1 MPDLRGLKARSV
13 KKGLSMEKFRKT
25 LYIAITVAVIVA
37 VACGVYVFGVSK
49 AMVGGS
55 NSSASAASKE
65 ETAGSSA
72 SAGSASAASS
82 SNASSQA
89 ASDSQQQADPS
100 SDSAHTHMWRTEE
113 KTVDVPA
120 VTHTETVTTPGEDIV
135 EYHTV
140 CDDCGA
146 YLDSQAALE
155 SHYRNY
161 PSHAAHGYTTGVPV
175 VTGQRPGKTET
186 KTVVDSPATTK
197 TVTVRTCTICGAVEE
212 EG

>member
-1 MPDLRGLKARSV
+1 
-13 KKGLSMEKFRKT
+13 MEKFRKA
-25 LYIAITVAVIVA
+25 LYIAIAVAVLVA
-37 VACGVYVFGVSK
+37 AACGLYVFGFSG
-49 AMVGGS
+49 ATGG
-55 NSSASAASKE
+55 AGDSAASAVSKE
-65 ETAGSSA
+65 EAASGSESAGSS
-72 SAGSASAASS
+72 SAASS

-89 ASDSQQQADPS
+89 TSDAQQQAGSS

-135 EYHTV
+135 EYHTQ

-175 VTGQRPGKTET
+175 VTGQKPGKTET

>member
-1 MPDLRGLKARSV
+1 
-13 KKGLSMEKFRKT
+13 MEKFRKA
-25 LYIAITVAVIVA
+25 LYVAIAAAVLVT
-37 VACGVYVFGVSK
+37 VACGVYMLGFSG
-49 AMVGGS
+49 AMVESS
-55 NSSASAASKE
+55 NSSAPAVSKE
-65 ETAGSSA
+65 EAAGSSA
-72 SAGSASAASS
+72 SAGSTSAASS

-89 ASDSQQQADPS
+89 ASDAQQQAASS

-120 VTHTETVTTPGEDIV
+120 ITHTETVTTPGEDIV
-135 EYHTV
+135 EYHTQ

-146 YLDSQAALE
+146 YLDSQTALE

-175 VTGQRPGKTET
+175 VTGKKPGKTET

>member
-1 MPDLRGLKARSV
+1 
-13 KKGLSMEKFRKT
+13 MEKFRKA
-25 LYIAITVAVIVA
+25 LYIAIAAAMLVT
-37 VACGVYVFGVSK
+37 VACGVYMFVFSGALDGAADS
-49 AMVGGS
+49 A
-55 NSSASAASKE
+55 ASAASKE
-65 ETAGSSA
+65 ETPGSSA
-72 SAGSASAASS
+72 SASS
-82 SNASSQA
+82 SDMPGTSSASSQA
-89 ASDSQQQADPS
+89 ASDAQQAS
-100 SDSAHTHMWRTEE
+100 SSSGSAHTHMWRTEE

-135 EYHTV
+135 EYHTQ

-146 YLDSQAALE
+146 YLDTQASLE

-175 VTGQRPGKTET
+175 VIGQKPGKTET

-197 TVTVRTCTICGAVEE
+197 TVTVRTCTICGTVEE

>member
-1 MPDLRGLKARSV
+1 
-13 KKGLSMEKFRKT
+13 MEKVRKA
-25 LYIAITVAVIVA
+25 LYIAIAAAVLVA
-37 VACGVYVFGVSK
+37 VACGVYVFGVSN
-49 AMVGGS
+49 AMVEGT
-55 NSSASAASKE
+55 NSSVSAVSKE
-65 ETAGSSA
+65 EAAGSSE
-72 SAGSASAASS
+72 SAGSSSAASS

-89 ASDSQQQADPS
+89 ASDAQQAS
-100 SDSAHTHMWRTEE
+100 SSSGSAHTHMWRTEE

-135 EYHTV
+135 EYHTQ

-175 VTGQRPGKTET
+175 ATGQKPGKTET

-197 TVTVRTCTICGAVEE
+197 TVTVRTCTICGVVEE

>member
-1 MPDLRGLKARSV
+1 MV
-13 KKGLSMEKFRKT
+13 KKGLSMEKFRKA

-65 ETAGSSA
+65 ETAGGSA

-161 PSHAAHGYTTGVPV
+161 PSHAKNGYTIGVPV
-175 VTGQRPGKTET
+175 VTGQKPGKTET

>member
-1 MPDLRGLKARSV
+1 
-13 KKGLSMEKFRKT
+13 MEKVRKA
-25 LYIAITVAVIVA
+25 LYIAIAVAVLVT
-37 VACGVYVFGVSK
+37 VACGVYMFVFSG
-49 AMVGGS
+49 ALDGAAE
-55 NSSASAASKE
+55 NTASAASKE
-65 ETAGSSA
+65 ETASDSSSA
-72 SAGSASAASS
+72 SPSDTAGASS
-82 SNASSQA
+82 ASSQA
-89 ASDSQQQADPS
+89 ASDAQQASPS
-100 SDSAHTHMWRTEE
+100 SGSAHTHMWRAEE

-146 YLDSQAALE
+146 YLDSEAALE

-161 PSHAAHGYTTGVPV
+161 PSHAKNGYTIGVPV
-175 VTGQRPGKTET
+175 VTGQKPGKTET

-197 TVTVRTCTICGAVEE
+197 TMTVRTCTICGAVEE

>member
-1 MPDLRGLKARSV
+1 
-13 KKGLSMEKFRKT
+13 MEKFRKA
-25 LYIAITVAVIVA
+25 LYVAIAAAVLVT
-37 VACGVYVFGVSK
+37 VACGVYMLGFSGALDGAADS
-49 AMVGGS
+49 A
-55 NSSASAASKE
+55 ASAASKE
-65 ETAGSSA
+65 ETAGSSE
-72 SAGSASAASS
+72 SAGSSTAASS
-82 SNASSQA
+82 STASSQA
-89 ASDSQQQADPS
+89 ASGAQQQADS
-100 SDSAHTHMWRTEE
+100 SSGSAHTHMWRTEE

-161 PSHAAHGYTTGVPV
+161 PSHAKNGYTIGVPV
-175 VTGQRPGKTET
+175 VTGQKPGKTET

-197 TVTVRTCTICGAVEE
+197 TMTVRTCTICGAVEE

>member
-1 MPDLRGLKARSV
+1 
-13 KKGLSMEKFRKT
+13 MEKFRKA
-25 LYIAITVAVIVA
+25 LYIAIAVAVLVA

-49 AMVGGS
+49 AMVEGS
-55 NSSASAASKE
+55 NSSAPAVNKE
-65 ETAGSSA
+65 EAAGSSA

-89 ASDSQQQADPS
+89 ASDSQQQQADPS
-100 SDSAHTHMWRTEE
+100 SGSAHTHMWRTEE

-135 EYHTV
+135 EYHTQ

-146 YLDSQAALE
+146 YLDTQAALE

-161 PSHAAHGYTTGVPV
+161 PSHAKNGYTIGVPV
-175 VTGQRPGKTET
+175 VTGQKPVKTET

-197 TVTVRTCTICGAVEE
+197 TVTVKTCTICGAVEE

>member
-1 MPDLRGLKARSV
+1 
-13 KKGLSMEKFRKT
+13 
-25 LYIAITVAVIVA
+25 
-37 VACGVYVFGVSK
+37 
-49 AMVGGS
+49 
-55 NSSASAASKE
+55 
-65 ETAGSSA
+65 
-72 SAGSASAASS
+72 
-82 SNASSQA
+82 
-89 ASDSQQQADPS
+89 
-100 SDSAHTHMWRTEE
+100 MWRTEE

-135 EYHTV
+135 EYHTQ

-146 YLDSQAALE
+146 YLDSQTALE

-175 VTGQRPGKTET
+175 VAGQKPGKAET

>member
-1 MPDLRGLKARSV
+1 
-13 KKGLSMEKFRKT
+13 MEKFRKA
-25 LYIAITVAVIVA
+25 LYIAIAVAVLVA

-49 AMVGGS
+49 AMDGDADS
-55 NSSASAASKE
+55 AASAASKE
-65 ETAGSSA
+65 ETASSSAAVGSSDT
-72 SAGSASAASS
+72 AGISS
-82 SNASSQA
+82 ASSQA
-89 ASDSQQQADPS
+89 ASDAQQQAASS

-135 EYHTV
+135 EYHTQ

-161 PSHAAHGYTTGVPV
+161 PSHAKNGYTIGVPV
-175 VTGQRPGKTET
+175 VTGQKPGKTET

-197 TVTVRTCTICGAVEE
+197 TVTVKTCTVCGAVEE

>member
-1 MPDLRGLKARSV
+1 
-13 KKGLSMEKFRKT
+13 MEKVRKA
-25 LYIAITVAVIVA
+25 LYIAIAVAVLVA
-37 VACGVYVFGVSK
+37 VACGVYVFGDSK
-49 AMVGGS
+49 TIVEGS
-55 NSSASAASKE
+55 NNSAPAVSKE
-65 ETAGSSA
+65 ETADGSA
-72 SAGSASAASS
+72 SAGSASTASS

-89 ASDSQQQADPS
+89 ASDAEQQADS
-100 SDSAHTHMWRTEE
+100 SSGSAHTHMWRTEE

-135 EYHTV
+135 EYHTQ

-146 YLDSQAALE
+146 YLDTQAALE

-175 VTGQRPGKTET
+175 VTGQKPGKTET

-197 TVTVRTCTICGAVEE
+197 TVTVRICTICGAVEE

>member
-1 MPDLRGLKARSV
+1 
-13 KKGLSMEKFRKT
+13 MEKFRKA
-25 LYIAITVAVIVA
+25 LYAAIVA
-37 VACGVYVFGVSK
+37 AVLVTVACGVYMLGFSG
-49 AMVGGS
+49 AMDGDADS
-55 NSSASAASKE
+55 AASAASKE
-65 ETAGSSA
+65 ETASSSAAVGSSDT
-72 SAGSASAASS
+72 AGISS
-82 SNASSQA
+82 ASSQA
-89 ASDSQQQADPS
+89 ASDAQQAS
-100 SDSAHTHMWRTEE
+100 SSSGSAHTHMWRTEE

-135 EYHTV
+135 EYHTQ

-146 YLDSQAALE
+146 YLDTQAALE

-175 VTGQRPGKTET
+175 VTGQKPGKTET

-197 TVTVRTCTICGAVEE
+197 TVTVKTCTICGAVEE

>member
-1 MPDLRGLKARSV
+1 
-13 KKGLSMEKFRKT
+13 MEKIRKA
-25 LYIAITVAVIVA
+25 LYIAIGAAVLVA
-37 VACGVYVFGVSK
+37 VACGVYIFGFSGT
-49 AMVGGS
+49 MDTGS
-55 NSSASAASKE
+55 NSSASDAGKE
-65 ETAGSSA
+65 ETASGSA
-72 SAGSASAASS
+72 SAGSTSAASS

-89 ASDSQQQADPS
+89 ASDAQQQAAS
-100 SDSAHTHMWRTEE
+100 SSGSAHTHMWRTEE

-135 EYHTV
+135 EYHTQ

-175 VTGQRPGKTET
+175 VTGQKPGKTET

>member
-1 MPDLRGLKARSV
+1 
-13 KKGLSMEKFRKT
+13 MEKFRKA
-25 LYIAITVAVIVA
+25 LYVAIAAAMLVT
-37 VACGVYVFGVSK
+37 VACGVYMFVFSAALDGAADS
-49 AMVGGS
+49 A
-55 NSSASAASKE
+55 ASAASNE
-65 ETAGSSA
+65 ETPGSSA
-72 SAGSASAASS
+72 SASS
-82 SNASSQA
+82 SDMPGTSSASSQA
-89 ASDSQQQADPS
+89 ASDAQQAS
-100 SDSAHTHMWRTEE
+100 SSSGSAHTHMWRTEE

-135 EYHTV
+135 EYHTQ

-146 YLDSQAALE
+146 YLDTQAALE

-197 TVTVRTCTICGAVEE
+197 TVTVRTCAICGTVEE

>member
-1 MPDLRGLKARSV
+1 
-13 KKGLSMEKFRKT
+13 MEKFRKA
-25 LYIAITVAVIVA
+25 LYVAIAAAVLVT
-37 VACGVYVFGVSK
+37 VACGVYMLGFSGALDGAADS
-49 AMVGGS
+49 A
-55 NSSASAASKE
+55 ASAASKE
-65 ETAGSSA
+65 ETAGSSE
-72 SAGSASAASS
+72 SAGSSTAASS
-82 SNASSQA
+82 SAASSQA
-89 ASDSQQQADPS
+89 ASGAQQQADS
-100 SDSAHTHMWRTEE
+100 SSGSAHTHMWRTEE

-120 VTHTETVTTPGEDIV
+120 ITHTETVTTPGEDIV

-161 PSHAAHGYTTGVPV
+161 PSHAKNGYTIGVPV
-175 VTGQRPGKTET
+175 VTGQKPGKTET

-197 TVTVRTCTICGAVEE
+197 TKTVRTCTICGAVEE

>member
-1 MPDLRGLKARSV
+1 
-13 KKGLSMEKFRKT
+13 MEKFRKA

-55 NSSASAASKE
+55 NSSAPAASKE
-65 ETAGSSA
+65 EATGSSA

-89 ASDSQQQADPS
+89 ASDAQQQAAS
-100 SDSAHTHMWRTEE
+100 SSGSAHTHMWRTEE

-146 YLDSQAALE
+146 YLDSEAALE

-161 PSHAAHGYTTGVPV
+161 PSHARNGYTIGVPV
-175 VTGQRPGKTET
+175 VTGQKPGKTET

-197 TVTVRTCTICGAVEE
+197 TVTVKTCTVCGAVEE

>member
-1 MPDLRGLKARSV
+1 
-13 KKGLSMEKFRKT
+13 MEKFRKA
-25 LYIAITVAVIVA
+25 LYVAIAVAVLVA
-37 VACGVYVFGVSK
+37 AACGIYVFGFSG
-49 AMVGGS
+49 AMDGAADS
-55 NSSASAASKE
+55 AASAASKE
-65 ETAGSSA
+65 ETGSDSVP
-72 SAGSASAASS
+72 AGSASAASS
-82 SNASSQA
+82 SDASSQA
-89 ASDSQQQADPS
+89 ASDAQQQAS
-100 SDSAHTHMWRTEE
+100 SSSGSAHTHMWRTEE

-161 PSHAAHGYTTGVPV
+161 PSHAKNGYTIGVPV
-175 VTGQRPGKTET
+175 VTGQKPGKTET

-197 TVTVRTCTICGAVEE
+197 TVTVKTCTVCGAVEE

>member
-1 MPDLRGLKARSV
+1 
-13 KKGLSMEKFRKT
+13 MEKFRKA
-25 LYIAITVAVIVA
+25 LYVAIAAAVLVT
-37 VACGVYVFGVSK
+37 VACGVYMLGFSG
-49 AMVGGS
+49 AMDGDAD
-55 NSSASAASKE
+55 SADSAASKE
-65 ETAGSSA
+65 ETASSSA
-72 SAGSASAASS
+72 SAGSTSAASS

-89 ASDSQQQADPS
+89 ASDAQQQAAS
-100 SDSAHTHMWRTEE
+100 SSGSAHTHMWRTEE

-175 VTGQRPGKTET
+175 VTGQKPGKTET

-197 TVTVRTCTICGAVEE
+197 TVTVKTCTVCGAVEE

>member
-1 MPDLRGLKARSV
+1 
-13 KKGLSMEKFRKT
+13 MEKFRKA
-25 LYIAITVAVIVA
+25 LYIAIAAAMLVT
-37 VACGVYVFGVSK
+37 VACGVYMFVFSGALDGAADS
-49 AMVGGS
+49 A
-55 NSSASAASKE
+55 ASAASKE
-65 ETAGSSA
+65 ETPGSSA
-72 SAGSASAASS
+72 SASS
-82 SNASSQA
+82 SDMPGTSSASSQA
-89 ASDSQQQADPS
+89 ASDAQQAS
-100 SDSAHTHMWRTEE
+100 SSSGSAHTHMWRTEE

-135 EYHTV
+135 EYHTQ

-146 YLDSQAALE
+146 YLDTQAALE

-197 TVTVRTCTICGAVEE
+197 TVTVRTCAICGTVEE

>member
-1 MPDLRGLKARSV
+1 
-13 KKGLSMEKFRKT
+13 MEKFRKA
-25 LYIAITVAVIVA
+25 LYVAIAVAVLVA
-37 VACGVYVFGVSK
+37 AACGIYVFGFSG
-49 AMVGGS
+49 ATGGAGDS
-55 NSSASAASKE
+55 AASAASKE
-65 ETAGSSA
+65 ETPGTSSA
-72 SAGSASAASS
+72 SGQATSDTQQASS
-82 SNASSQA
+82 SSG
-89 ASDSQQQADPS
+89 
-100 SDSAHTHMWRTEE
+100 SAHTHMWRTEE

-161 PSHAAHGYTTGVPV
+161 PSHAKNGYTIGVPV
-175 VTGQRPGKTET
+175 VTGQKPGKTET

-197 TVTVRTCTICGAVEE
+197 TVTVKTCTVCGAVEE

>member
-1 MPDLRGLKARSV
+1 
-13 KKGLSMEKFRKT
+13 MEKFRKA
-25 LYIAITVAVIVA
+25 LYVAIAAAVLVT
-37 VACGVYVFGVSK
+37 VACGVYMLGFSGALDGAADS
-49 AMVGGS
+49 A
-55 NSSASAASKE
+55 ASAASKE
-65 ETAGSSA
+65 ETAGSSE
-72 SAGSASAASS
+72 SAGSSTAASS
-82 SNASSQA
+82 SAASSQA
-89 ASDSQQQADPS
+89 ASGAQQQADS
-100 SDSAHTHMWRTEE
+100 SSGSAHTHMWRTEE

-120 VTHTETVTTPGEDIV
+120 ITHTETVTTPGEDIV

>member
-1 MPDLRGLKARSV
+1 
-13 KKGLSMEKFRKT
+13 MEKFRKA
-25 LYIAITVAVIVA
+25 LYVAIAAAVLVT
-37 VACGVYVFGVSK
+37 VACGVYMFVFSGALDGAADIYILQGIFLLK
-49 AMVGGS
+49 FFH
-55 NSSASAASKE
+55 SAASKE
-65 ETAGSSA
+65 ETAS
-72 SAGSASAASS
+72 GSASVGSS
-82 SNASSQA
+82 DTAGISSASSQA
-89 ASDSQQQADPS
+89 ASDAQQASPS
-100 SDSAHTHMWRTEE
+100 SGAAHTHMWRTEE

-146 YLDSQAALE
+146 YLDSEAALE

-161 PSHAAHGYTTGVPV
+161 PSHARNGYTIGVPV
-175 VTGQRPGKTET
+175 VTGQKPGKTET

-197 TVTVRTCTICGAVEE
+197 TVTVKTCTVCGAVEE

>member
-1 MPDLRGLKARSV
+1 
-13 KKGLSMEKFRKT
+13 MEKFRKA
-25 LYIAITVAVIVA
+25 LYIAIAVAVLVA
-37 VACGVYVFGVSK
+37 AACGLYVFGFSG
-49 AMVGGS
+49 AMDGAADS
-55 NSSASAASKE
+55 AASAASKE
-65 ETAGSSA
+65 ETGSDSVP
-72 SAGSASAASS
+72 AGSASAASS
-82 SNASSQA
+82 SDASSQA
-89 ASDSQQQADPS
+89 ASDAQQQAS
-100 SDSAHTHMWRTEE
+100 SSSGSAHTHMWRTEE

-161 PSHAAHGYTTGVPV
+161 PSHAKNGYTIGVPV
-175 VTGQRPGKTET
+175 VTGQKPGKTET

-197 TVTVRTCTICGAVEE
+197 TVTVKTCTVCGAVEE

>member
-1 MPDLRGLKARSV
+1 
-13 KKGLSMEKFRKT
+13 MEKFRKA
-25 LYIAITVAVIVA
+25 LYVAIAVAVLVA
-37 VACGVYVFGVSK
+37 AACGIYVFGFSG
-49 AMVGGS
+49 AMDGAADS
-55 NSSASAASKE
+55 AASAASKE
-65 ETAGSSA
+65 ETGSDSVP
-72 SAGSASAASS
+72 AGSASAASS
-82 SNASSQA
+82 SDASSQA
-89 ASDSQQQADPS
+89 ASDAQQQAS
-100 SDSAHTHMWRTEE
+100 SSSGSAHTHMWRTEE

-161 PSHAAHGYTTGVPV
+161 PSHAKNGYTIGVPV
-175 VTGQRPGKTET
+175 VTGQKPGKTET
-186 KTVVDSPATTK
+186 KTVVDSPAITK
-197 TVTVRTCTICGAVEE
+197 TVTVKTCTVCGAVEE

>member
-1 MPDLRGLKARSV
+1 
-13 KKGLSMEKFRKT
+13 MEKFRKA
-25 LYIAITVAVIVA
+25 LYVAIAAAVLVT
-37 VACGVYVFGVSK
+37 VACGVYMFVFSGALDDAADS
-49 AMVGGS
+49 A
-55 NSSASAASKE
+55 ASAASKE
-65 ETAGSSA
+65 ETAGSSE
-72 SAGSASAASS
+72 SAGSSTAASS
-82 SNASSQA
+82 SAASSQA
-89 ASDSQQQADPS
+89 ASGAQQQADS
-100 SDSAHTHMWRTEE
+100 SSGSAHTHMWRTEE
-113 KTVDVPA
+113 KTVNVPA

-161 PSHAAHGYTTGVPV
+161 PSHAKNGYTIGVPV
-175 VTGQRPGKTET
+175 VTGQKPGKTET

-197 TVTVRTCTICGAVEE
+197 TMTVRTCTICGAVEE

>member
-1 MPDLRGLKARSV
+1 
-13 KKGLSMEKFRKT
+13 MEKFRKA
-25 LYIAITVAVIVA
+25 LYVAIAAAMLVT
-37 VACGVYVFGVSK
+37 VACGVYMFVFSGALDGAADS
-49 AMVGGS
+49 A
-55 NSSASAASKE
+55 ASAASNE
-65 ETAGSSA
+65 ETAS
-72 SAGSASAASS
+72 GSASTGSSGAPGASS
-82 SNASSQA
+82 ASSQA
-89 ASDSQQQADPS
+89 ASDAQQAS
-100 SDSAHTHMWRTEE
+100 SSSGSAHTHMWRTEE

-135 EYHTV
+135 EYHTQ

-146 YLDSQAALE
+146 YLDTQAALE

-197 TVTVRTCTICGAVEE
+197 TVTVRTCAICGTVEE